1 MQIKILIY
9 ISSFFDNIIC
19 IILNKNHME
28 KRAKLVFKKSG
39 MPMLNVI
46 KIIKKK
52 LMHQSNRLS
61 NLKYANKNYFKLI
74 SPMQ

>member
-46 KIIKKK
+46 KIKKK
-52 LMHQSNRLS
+52 TDALV
-61 NLKYANKNYFKLI
+61 
-74 SPMQ
+74 